1 MAHMTN
7 HAVTEVWRDRK
18 NPDLTFHVTKND
30 RLLAV
35 TKKRLAAAAKL
46 LFFSDKLHG
55 QVLNSG
61 ATHSGFNFSGVGRRA
76 TATEYR
82 ERLARR
88 AERVQ

>member
-7 HAVTEVWRDRK
+7 HAVTEVWRDKK
-18 NPDLTFHVTKND
+18 NPDLTFHVTEND

-35 TKKRLAAAAKL
+35 TKQRRAAAKL

-82 ERLARR
+82 ERLTQR